1 MTPIDKNLITGLILA
16 GGRGTRMGTVDKGL
30 QHFRGQTLMQHV
42 LQTLSVQTGK
52 IIINTNQNLGIY
64 QGFGVPVVSDL
75 ITGFAG
81 PLAGLQAGLQ
91 ACATPYL
98 VCVPCDSPMLPLD
111 LVSRL
116 AVALLND
123 GNDDTDAAVAVTM
136 ENLDG
141 VLKKQSHPVFSLM
154 KTSVSAQ
161 LNTYLQNGGRRFNDW
176 HDSLNTSEVLFED
189 NDAFRNINTLKELQD
204 LDH

>member
-30 QHFRGQTLMQHV
+30 QHCRGQTLVQHV
-42 LQTLSVQTGK
+42 LQALSVQTGK
-52 IIINTNQNLGIY
+52 IIINANQNLDIY

-91 ACATPYL
+91 ACTTPYL
-98 VCVPCDSPMLPLD
+98 ICVPCDSPMLPLD

-116 AVALLND
+116 ALTLLND
-123 GNDDTDAAVAVTM
+123 GCDATVAVTM

-176 HDSLNTSEVLFED
+176 HGSLNTSEVLFED